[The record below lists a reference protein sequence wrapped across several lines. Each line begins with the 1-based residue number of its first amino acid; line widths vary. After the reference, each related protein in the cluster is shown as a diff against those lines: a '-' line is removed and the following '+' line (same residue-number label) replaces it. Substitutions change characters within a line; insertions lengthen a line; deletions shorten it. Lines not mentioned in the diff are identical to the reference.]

1 MSRFATGSRPVP
13 PWLITHSFTER
24 DAGVLKSG
32 KEAEVFLV
40 ERVSAE
46 ATCLLAHKRYRPRYP
61 KIGELRELGFSKGT
75 IYRADKVYRAGW
87 NLKRRDRLAID
98 SGSRA
103 GHQMAAAMWPANE
116 MAMLERA
123 WRAGASVPYPVD
135 RTDDGLLM
143 EFIGDREQAA
153 PRLVNAQLSAA
164 DIESAR
170 DQMVGSLRAMS
181 SAGVVHGDLSPYN
194 VLWWHGRL
202 VIIDFPQAVDATTNV
217 FAPELLQ
224 RDVSNVAGWFE
235 RQRRPIAENELYG
248 ELLGLLFGGG
258 LADGDALVDGELLG
272 GTGDDGE
279 GDGDGL
285 AGDGVGDAVDG
296 GAVGAGRVHSPVTT

>member
-1 MSRFATGSRPVP
+1 VSRFATGSRPVP

-40 ERVSAE
+40 ERVA
-46 ATCLLAHKRYRPRYP
+46 AHGTCLLAHKRYRPRYP

-87 NLKRRDRLAID
+87 NLKQRERRAID

-103 GHQMAAAMWPANE
+103 GHQMAAGMWPANE
-116 MAMLERA
+116 MAMLGRA
-123 WRAGASVPYPVD
+123 WRAGASVPYPVG

-164 DIESAR
+164 DIEAAGE
-170 DQMVGSLRAMS
+170 QMMGSLRAMS
-181 SAGVVHGDLSPYN
+181 AAGVVHGDLSPYN
-194 VLWWHGRL
+194 ILWWHGRL

-217 FAPELLQ
+217 YAPELLQ

-235 RQRRPIAENELYG
+235 RQRRPIDENELYG

-258 LADGDALVDGELLG
+258 LADGDGLPDGELLG
-272 GTGDDGE
+272 GADDEGE
-279 GDGDGL
+279 ADGDGP
-285 AGDGVGDAVDG
+285 AGDGVGDALG
-296 GAVGAGRVHSPVTT
+296 GDAVGVDRTHSPVTT